1 MKLTE
6 NDLRLLIRSIL
17 QEEVEEEVE
26 EETEE
31 EVEAEE
37 EVVEPEAEEP
47 EVDPELQ
54 ALAKQYA
61 DGKTFPAKAEAIAN
75 ILRRDEFFGT
85 DIVGPT
91 KGKQHKAKNSMRFA
105 VNAGVKD
112 KYDIKDFVDKIYAI
126 LAPDKTKPVQVFAP
140 DTGPNESGT
149 YTAYVM
155 PDLDNL
161 MFTFGGAGATSGQRG
176 GGYKYEMQIVLPN
189 LQKAGL
195 EATGGEDNKVTDVYV
210 VTKDGKLGI
219 EVKLPDAQLGEPT
232 LQYNMKTREFFPSR
246 VKPINVDVANLIN
259 KDDSHTDT
267 HNRMMIIKK
276 NVNASRLKQG
286 KDSKLPPFGDII
298 NRITRAEYNNIVKPE
313 LRADSI
319 AGSDVENYKGNVQV
333 AQYKIGADR
342 MRDYYLGKEAGLVQ
356 VSKKGLYHLHPDFEI
371 KIKDKDGNE
380 KRTILFDFDEAA
392 TGGVQFRNMK
402 GDQFGIR
409 SDTRSA
415 PLKKIRKSPIDL
427 DNEDDREA
435 FAAVVPGMSFPDPK
449 SLVVR
454 EPISEAVDRRWQL
467 LAGLKE

>member
-6 NDLRLLIRSIL
+6 NDLRHLIRSIL
-17 QEEVEEEVE
+17 QEKAE

-37 EVVEPEAEEP
+37 EVVEPESEEP
-47 EVDPELQ
+47 EVNPELQ
-54 ALAKQYA
+54 SLAKEYEDA
-61 DGKTFPAKAEAIAN
+61 SSFAGKAEAIAN

-91 KGKQHKAKNSMRFA
+91 KGKQHKTKNSMRFA

-112 KYDIKDFVDKIYAI
+112 KYNIKDFVDKIYAI

-219 EVKLPDAQLGEPT
+219 EDMQG
-232 LQYNMKTREFFPSR
+232 
-246 VKPINVDVANLIN
+246 DV
-259 KDDSHTDT
+259 
-267 HNRMMIIKK
+267 
-276 NVNASRLKQG
+276 V
-286 KDSKLPPFGDII
+286 
-298 NRITRAEYNNIVKPE
+298 
-313 LRADSI
+313 
-319 AGSDVENYKGNVQV
+319 
-333 AQYKIGADR
+333 
-342 MRDYYLGKEAGLVQ
+342 
-356 VSKKGLYHLHPDFEI
+356 
-371 KIKDKDGNE
+371 
-380 KRTILFDFDEAA
+380 
-392 TGGVQFRNMK
+392 
-402 GDQFGIR
+402 
-409 SDTRSA
+409 
-415 PLKKIRKSPIDL
+415 DL
-427 DNEDDREA
+427 DNSGKLDVMFTAVDA
-435 FAAVVPGMSFPDPK
+435 PDWGAVV
-449 SLVVR
+449 LVDVGR
-454 EPISEAVDRRWQL
+454 LDAEEIVVSSEIA
-467 LAGLKE
+467 AA